1 MPVAFV
7 RFLVRGI
14 YGGGFWGV
22 VALWALF
29 LEGEELGNPP
39 RPLCHRELLQGG
51 RGVLGVCDGR
61 VVEVGEVDGGLGGGG
76 PALWRLVPSALAP
89 SGSRTGARGLFAGW
103 WALG

>member
-1 MPVAFV
+1 MPVPFV
-7 RFLVRGI
+7 RFPVRGI

-39 RPLCHRELLQGG
+39 RPLCHRELLEGG

-61 VVEVGEVDGGLGGGG
+61 VVEVEEVDGGLGGGG
-76 PALWRLVPSALAP
+76 AALWRLVPSALAP
-89 SGSRTGARGLFAGW
+89 SGSGTGSRGLFAGW